1 MLKRTKT
8 AAAVIILMTLAPC
21 GSAGEVPL
29 DRTKLWQMA
38 MYIGDWEINE
48 TWEDGSELWSRNE
61 FRVGLGGVFVEIRT
75 YAKDDND
82 EVYQRYF
89 TIFAHDKV
97 SDTVRSYGFTNDG
110 TVTVVD
116 NVKLE
121 GSVTDAAITSQWG
134 SGDSQ
139 FRQTIQIV
147 SRNAYSWK
155 VWSGN
160 GTNWNLIMDGTW
172 RRAD

>member
-1 MLKRTKT
+1 MMKRAAT
-8 AAAVIILMTLAPC
+8 AIAVIILVAFAPG

-48 TWEDGSELWSRNE
+48 TWEDGSELWSHNE
-61 FRVGLGGVFVEIRT
+61 FRVGLGGEFVEIRT
-75 YAKDDND
+75 FAKDDND

-89 TIFAHDKV
+89 TIFAYDND
-97 SDTVRSYGFTNDG
+97 SDTVRSFGFTSDG

-116 NVKLE
+116 DVKLE
-121 GSVTDAAITSQWG
+121 GSVTNAAITSQWG
-134 SGDSQ
+134 SGESQ

-147 SRNAYSWK
+147 SRNAYSWR

-160 GTNWNLIMDGTW
+160 GTDWSLIMDGTW
-172 RRAD
+172 RRVD